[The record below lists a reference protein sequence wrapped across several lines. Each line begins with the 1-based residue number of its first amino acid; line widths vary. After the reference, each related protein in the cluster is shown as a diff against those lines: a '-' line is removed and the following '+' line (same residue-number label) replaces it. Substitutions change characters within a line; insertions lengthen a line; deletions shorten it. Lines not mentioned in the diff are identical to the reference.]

1 MNNKKK
7 LIFGLAVGAAAFA
20 GVFAM
25 AASLTVG
32 SNSLGAGTADVASCD
47 ADGVDHTYTTAY
59 ASSIPGYR
67 VDGVEITGIAAACA
81 GYDIKATLLD
91 GSDASLRELTG
102 TVGASTTTHTFT
114 VGGSVEA
121 ADVENIAVVI
131 SE

>member
-25 AASLTVG
+25 AASLGVG

-47 ADGVDHTYTTAY
+47 TDGVDHTYTTAY
-59 ASSIPGYR
+59 ATAIPGYR
-67 VDGVEITGIAAACA
+67 VSGIQVTGIDTACN
-81 GYDIKATLLD
+81 GSSIKATLLD
-91 GSDASLRELTG
+91 TADASLGEVTG
-102 TVGASTTTHTFT
+102 SISATTHTFT
-114 VGGSVEA
+114 VNGSVSA
-121 ADVENIAVVI
+121 ANVEDIAVVI

>member
-1 MNNKKK
+1 MNSKKK

-25 AASLTVG
+25 AASLAVG

-47 ADGVDHTYTTAY
+47 PDGVDHAY
-59 ASSIPGYR
+59 DTEFATGLPGYR
-67 VDGVEITGIAAACA
+67 VIEVEVTGIAAACE

-91 GSDASLRELTG
+91 SADASLGEVTG
-102 TVGASTTTHTFT
+102 AVAGTTHTFT
-114 VGGSVEA
+114 VGGTVSA
-121 ADVENIAVVI
+121 ADVEDIAVVI

>member
-32 SNSLGAGTADVASCD
+32 SNSLGAGTADVTSCD
-47 ADGVDHTYTTAY
+47 TDGVDHSYTTAF
-59 ASSIPGYR
+59 ATAIPGYR
-67 VDGVEITGIAAACA
+67 VNAVEITGIAAACN
-81 GYDIKATLLD
+81 GYDIKATVLD
-91 GSDASLRELTG
+91 GSDASLGEVTG
-102 TVGASTTTHTFT
+102 TVSGTTHTFT